1 MQTKADQ
8 GRPKHSNI
16 RGATSISDAF
26 GFIRLCM
33 DRPGKKGVFLKKKN
47 SIFFMP
53 PLHKSKKLL
62 LKDEVQEQ
70 TGGVKF
76 IRRKK
81 VLFEY
86 TSKTLTLEKRIYMT
100 I

>member
-1 MQTKADQ
+1 MKKYNLYITAPDVYSGQ
-8 GRPKHSNI
+8 RPPTFCGPDVSQFCQKEGLS
-16 RGATSISDAF
+16 
-26 GFIRLCM
+26 
-33 DRPGKKGVFLKKKN
+33 
-47 SIFFMP
+47 
-53 PLHKSKKLL
+53 PLASFQNESKKLY
-62 LKDEVQEQ
+62 LKDGVQEQ